1 MFNWEDA
8 GGFLT
13 RGTTF
18 WTDVFVRHFLF
29 QLDRSIDADDLLF
42 FVRKKHIRTTLTM
55 PKFLVKSF
63 VQFSLVKASFETFLD
78 GRGSISQGF

>member
-1 MFNWEDA
+1 MTFLLNIIDT

-13 RGTTF
+13 RGTTY

-42 FVRKKHIRTTLTM
+42 FVRKKHVRTTLTM
-55 PKFLVKSF
+55 PKFQVDQDQS
-63 VQFSLVKASFETFLD
+63 A
-78 GRGSISQGF
+78 